1 MTKINTICIID
12 DDPITVFGM
21 RKMLQSLLIC
31 NTINTFGNG
40 KLAIDNIKT
49 IIAEGA
55 ALPEVIFLDINM
67 PIMDGWQFLQEFIEL
82 PIQDKVRINIITSSI
97 DSTDQKKWQHY
108 KDKTHHTVTYNN
120 KPIRKNEIAQM
131 SIVA

>member
-1 MTKINTICIID
+1 
-12 DDPITVFGM
+12 
-21 RKMLQSLLIC
+21 
-31 NTINTFGNG
+31 
-40 KLAIDNIKT
+40 
-49 IIAEGA
+49 
-55 ALPEVIFLDINM
+55 
-67 PIMDGWQFLQEFIEL
+67 MDGWQFLQEFIEL